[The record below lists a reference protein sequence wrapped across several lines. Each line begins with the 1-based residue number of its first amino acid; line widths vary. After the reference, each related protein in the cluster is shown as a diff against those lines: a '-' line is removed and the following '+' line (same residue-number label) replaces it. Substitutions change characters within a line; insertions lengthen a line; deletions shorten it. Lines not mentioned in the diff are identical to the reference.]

1 MKFEKLTKAD
11 LKGKTDREMYLDR
24 LSLPTRS
31 TEGSCGYDFHSPS
44 YYRIKP
50 NEAVRIPLCVR
61 VVDMPRDVAL
71 FVYNRSGLSLN
82 KGLTLDNGVGVID
95 SDYHDG
101 IWFQATNHGK
111 EPIEIGLNDRICQG
125 VFQRVVLMDD
135 TPTNKR
141 IGGLGSTGND

>member
-11 LKGKTDREMYLDR
+11 LKGKTDREMYLDS

-50 NEAVRIPLCVR
+50 NETARIPLCVR
-61 VVDMPRDVAL
+61 VVGMPRDVAL
-71 FVYNRSGLSLN
+71 FIYNRSGLSLN
-82 KGLTLDNGVGVID
+82 KGLAIDNGVGVID

-101 IWFQATNHGK
+101 IWYQATNRGK
-111 EPIEIGLNDRICQG
+111 EAIEIGLNDRICQG

-135 TPTNKR
+135 TPTSKR
-141 IGGLGSTGND
+141 VGGLGSTGND